1 MPGLGAS
8 PGVAHS
14 RTRLTDWLIWFA
26 VLALA
31 TLAMLALRTHL
42 DKAHVALVYLLVI
55 LGASGAGGRL
65 LGLSVV
71 AAAFVMF
78 NLLFLPPYYTL
89 AISNPLDWLVLV
101 TFLVTSVVA
110 AQLLYRA
117 RREAQEAQDRAA
129 EVDRLATLGAE
140 TLNAPDAHDG
150 LRQIVEVIR
159 STLGVDECDVF
170 ERDAELARPTA
181 SARLS
186 RASSALTPVRTG
198 EGSLVGW
205 ILQSGSRAEELVDGT
220 VRLSEDG
227 KLRAD
232 VRALAIPL
240 LVRGATVGVLRVASA
255 EGLRQPPEWRRLL
268 DALAYYAA
276 LGVERVRLTTQAEQ
290 AEAERRLEALR
301 SALLTS
307 VSHDL
312 RTPLTTIKGL
322 AHEIEQG
329 GSTDSASVIGMEVDR
344 LNALIGDMLELSR
357 IQAGAVRPM
366 VVVDTADDLVG
377 AALQGASSVLRG
389 RDVVIDAP
397 TDELL
402 SGRFAFTESL
412 RVLVNLLENAAKYSP
427 PGSPIVVRVR
437 RDADWLSLSVLD
449 RGPGVPLAERDRIF
463 EPFYRPTGT
472 PSDVGGTGLGLS
484 IARGLAEA
492 QGGHLWFEP
501 RDGGGS
507 VFVLELPS
515 ATIPDDDNDSG
526 DDEGDI
532 H

>member
-1 MPGLGAS
+1 MRTGPAQW
-8 PGVAHS
+8 VA
-14 RTRLTDWLIWFA
+14 WFL
-26 VLALA
+26 VLLLA
-31 TLAMLALRTHL
+31 TLAMLAVRSHL
-42 DKAHVALVYLLVI
+42 DKAHVALIFLLVI

-71 AAAFVMF
+71 ATSFVLF
-78 NLLFLPPYYTL
+78 NFFFLPPYATL
-89 AISNPLDWLVLV
+89 VISNPVDWLVLV
-101 TFLVTSVVA
+101 TFLATSVVA
-110 AQLLYRA
+110 AQLLHRA
-117 RREAQEAQDRAA
+117 RNEAQEARERAA

-170 ERDAELARPTA
+170 ERDGLLARPA
-181 SARLS
+181 
-186 RASSALTPVRTG
+186 ASSRVAKAMIPVVPVQAG

-205 ILQSGSRAEELVDGT
+205 ILQSGARAEELADGT
-220 VRLSEDG
+220 VRLSGDTDPSAG
-227 KLRAD
+227 
-232 VRALAIPL
+232 VRALAVPL

-255 EGLRQPPEWRRLL
+255 AGLRQPPEWRRLL

-276 LGVERVRLTTQAEQ
+276 LGVERVRLTTLAEQ

-322 AHEIEQG
+322 AHEIQQG
-329 GSTDSASVIGMEVDR
+329 GSTDSASVIEMEVDR
-344 LNALIGDMLELSR
+344 LNALIGDMLDLSR
-357 IQAGAVRPM
+357 IQAGAVRPTL
-366 VVVDTADDLVG
+366 VVDTADDLVG
-377 AALQGASSVLRG
+377 AALQGAHSVLRG
-389 RDVVIDAP
+389 HEVLIDAP
-397 TDELL
+397 RDELL

-427 PGSPIVVRVR
+427 AGSAIVVQIR
-437 RDADWLSLSVLD
+437 RDADWLSIGVLD
-449 RGPGVPLAERDRIF
+449 QGPGVPVAERDRIF
-463 EPFYRPTGT
+463 EPFYRPTGI

-492 QGGHLWFEP
+492 QGGHLRFMP
-501 RDGGGS
+501 REGGGS
-507 VFVLELPS
+507 CFVLELQS
-515 ATIPDDDNDSG
+515 ATIPDDDRDDTEEAG
-526 DDEGDI
+526 DAA
-532 H
+532 